1 MIGTALA
8 MTISAI
14 GSVAAVAAG
23 AASVKAT
30 QQSIKAQTN
39 ASNAAQ
45 KQQEVQSSAS
55 RRAAIREM
63 QIKRAQTVASAQAA
77 GVVGGS
83 GVSGGLSSLGSQV
96 GSNLGY
102 SSQMS
107 GLSREISMYNMQ
119 AQKYSD
125 IAGFAGTV
133 FQGLGGFGQLSNVF
147 KPKQ

>member
-1 MIGTALA
+1 MPQVLPV
-8 MTISAI
+8 ISAI
-14 GSVAAVAAG
+14 GSVAAAG
-23 AASVKAT
+23 AGIASVVASNKAV
-30 QQSIKAQTN
+30 KAQTQ

-45 KQQEVQSSAS
+45 RQQELQTSAS

-107 GLSREISMYNMQ
+107 GLSRDISMYNMN
-119 AQKYSD
+119 AQKYGA
-125 IAGFAGTV
+125 IADFGAMA
-133 FQGLGGFGQLSNVF
+133 FQGLGGWDQLSNVF
-147 KPKQ
+147 KPKK

>member
-1 MIGTALA
+1 MPPVVTA
-8 MTISAI
+8 
-14 GSVAAVAAG
+14 VAAVVGAVSSVRSANAQKKAG
-23 AASVKAT
+23 E
-30 QQSIKAQTN
+30 
-39 ASNAAQ
+39 AAQ
-45 KQQEVQSSAS
+45 KQQEIQSSAS

-96 GSNLGY
+96 GANLGY

-147 KPKQ
+147 KPKK

>member
-1 MIGTALA
+1 MPPVVTA
-8 MTISAI
+8 
-14 GSVAAVAAG
+14 VAAVVGAVSSVRSANAQKKAG
-23 AASVKAT
+23 E
-30 QQSIKAQTN
+30 
-39 ASNAAQ
+39 AAQ
-45 KQQEVQSSAS
+45 KQQEIQSSAS

-96 GSNLGY
+96 GANLGY

-107 GLSREISMYNMQ
+107 GLSKEISMYNMQ
-119 AQKYSD
+119 AQTSGA
-125 IAGFAGTV
+125 IAGVAGTV
-133 FQGLGGFGQLSNVF
+133 FQGLGGWDALSTML